1 MVSKL
6 AYNIGLLMIQVS
18 CVILAIVYAS
28 SPEVIDLNFMMFML
42 TIVALDLVCW
52 SVYENLVTCKCDVCS
67 DDLVHLDHNAHH
79 IFSMLTLIAG
89 ILFFTFFFNLEIG
102 VAGRGPRGCRPACR
116 RSIC

>member
-52 SVYENLVTCKCDVCS
+52 SVYETLATCKCDTSEVPYG
-67 DDLVHLDHNAHH
+67 LHHNAHK

-89 ILFFTFFFNLEIG
+89 ILFFTLFSPEIG
-102 VAGRGPRGCRPACR
+102 IIVLLI
-116 RSIC
+116 SMFIKIVTVITI